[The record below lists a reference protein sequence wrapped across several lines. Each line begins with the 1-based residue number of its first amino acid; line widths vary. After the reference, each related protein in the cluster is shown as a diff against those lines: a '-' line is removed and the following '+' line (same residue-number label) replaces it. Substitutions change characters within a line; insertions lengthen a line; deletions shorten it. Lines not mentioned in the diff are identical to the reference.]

1 MFKSVK
7 NYMYVS
13 FLLDYKMTEQMF
25 QLEQDE
31 ELRIEVDCP
40 KGEKVTV
47 ELMSG
52 IAEIFGTEMVT
63 NTKYKFGS
71 GTKLAV
77 FTYQGCSIKV
87 REKPCPF
94 KI

>member
-1 MFKSVK
+1 MS
-7 NYMYVS
+7 
-13 FLLDYKMTEQMF
+13 EQMF

-31 ELRIEVDCP
+31 ELRIEVDCA

-87 REKPCPF
+87 REATHYHYVLHRRSSEACR
-94 KI
+94 IYTETCA